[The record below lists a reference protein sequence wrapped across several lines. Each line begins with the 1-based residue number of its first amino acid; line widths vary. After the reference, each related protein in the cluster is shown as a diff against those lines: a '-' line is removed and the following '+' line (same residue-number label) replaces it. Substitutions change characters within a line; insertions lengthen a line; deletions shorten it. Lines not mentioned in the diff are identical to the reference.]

1 MSRPPSRAQ
10 LKRDFANISV
20 LFTFGFDFDID
31 LKGRAFIVCRT
42 TGSFAKAAWFSS
54 TKKHSNTRQE
64 IRLATSSAQIPSEFS
79 NPNLEVLLSEQ
90 QIQTRIKE
98 LGAEIT
104 RDYAGRNPLLI
115 GVLKGACFFL
125 SDLLRAI
132 DTRLGIE
139 FMAIS
144 SYGSSTRTSGE
155 VRILKDLDVPV
166 EGRDLIVVEDIV
178 DTGLTLSYLLANLKS
193 RGAASVK
200 LVALLDKFER
210 REREVDIDYLGF
222 RIPDHFVVGYGL
234 DFAERYRNLP
244 FIAVL
249 KNPE

>member
-1 MSRPPSRAQ
+1 
-10 LKRDFANISV
+10 
-20 LFTFGFDFDID
+20 
-31 LKGRAFIVCRT
+31 
-42 TGSFAKAAWFSS
+42 
-54 TKKHSNTRQE
+54 
-64 IRLATSSAQIPSEFS
+64 LATTSTQIQSEFH
-79 NPNLEVLLSEQ
+79 NPNLEVLIPEAT
-90 QIQTRIKE
+90 IQSRIKE
-98 LGAEIT
+98 LGAQIT
-104 RDYAGRNPLLI
+104 REYAGRNPLLI

-132 DTRLGIE
+132 DLPLGIE

-166 EGRDLIVVEDIV
+166 ENRHIIVVEDIV

-200 LVALLDKFER
+200 LVALLDKSER
-210 REREVDIDYLGF
+210 REREVAIDYLGF
-222 RIPDHFVVGYGL
+222 EIPDAFVVGYGL

-249 KNPE
+249 KNPEAAQLGLPISTS

>member
-1 MSRPPSRAQ
+1 MSHHKAHSQ
-10 LKRDFANISV
+10 TESLLNV
-20 LFTFGFDFDID
+20 
-31 LKGRAFIVCRT
+31 
-42 TGSFAKAAWFSS
+42 KAAGETPAFPASG
-54 TKKHSNTRQE
+54 TREISNRRS
-64 IRLATSSAQIPSEFS
+64 ILATSSPQIQSEFS
-79 NPNLEVLLSEQ
+79 NPNLEVLLSEEQ
-90 QIQTRIKE
+90 LQTRIRE

-104 RDYAGRNPLLI
+104 KDYAGRNPLLI

-144 SYGSSTRTSGE
+144 SYGSLTRTSGE

-166 EGRDLIVVEDIV
+166 EGRDLIIVEDIV
-178 DTGLTLSYLLANLKS
+178 DTGLTLSYLMANLAS

-210 REREVDIDYLGF
+210 REREVKIDYLGF
-222 RIPDHFVVGYGL
+222 KIPDHFVVGYGL
-234 DFAERYRNLP
+234 DYAERYRNLP

-249 KNPE
+249 KNPEQG

>member
-1 MSRPPSRAQ
+1 M
-10 LKRDFANISV
+10 
-20 LFTFGFDFDID
+20 
-31 LKGRAFIVCRT
+31 
-42 TGSFAKAAWFSS
+42 AA
-54 TKKHSNTRQE
+54 
-64 IRLATSSAQIPSEFS
+64 SSAQMQSEFG

-90 QIQTRIKE
+90 QIQERIRE
-98 LGAEIT
+98 LGSQIT

-178 DTGLTLSYLLANLKS
+178 DTGLTLSYLMANLAS

-200 LVALLDKFER
+200 LVALLDKSER
-210 REREVDIDYLGF
+210 REREVKIDYLGF
-222 RIPDHFVVGYGL
+222 QIPDHFVVGYGL

-249 KNPE
+249 KNPEA

>member
-1 MSRPPSRAQ
+1 M
-10 LKRDFANISV
+10 
-20 LFTFGFDFDID
+20 
-31 LKGRAFIVCRT
+31 
-42 TGSFAKAAWFSS
+42 
-54 TKKHSNTRQE
+54 
-64 IRLATSSAQIPSEFS
+64 ATSSAQIPSEFS
-79 NPNLEVLLSEQ
+79 NPNLEVLLSQQ
-90 QIQTRIKE
+90 QIQSRIKE

-115 GVLKGACFFL
+115 GVLKGACFFM

-139 FMAIS
+139 FIAIS

-166 EGRDLIVVEDIV
+166 EGRDLIVIEDIV
-178 DTGLTLSYLLANLKS
+178 DTGLTLSYLMANLKS

-200 LVALLDKFER
+200 LVALLDKHER
-210 REREVDIDYLGF
+210 REREVEIDYLGF
-222 RIPDHFVVGYGL
+222 QIPDHFVVGYGL

-249 KNPE
+249 KNPDQG

>member
-1 MSRPPSRAQ
+1 M
-10 LKRDFANISV
+10 
-20 LFTFGFDFDID
+20 
-31 LKGRAFIVCRT
+31 
-42 TGSFAKAAWFSS
+42 
-54 TKKHSNTRQE
+54 
-64 IRLATSSAQIPSEFS
+64 ATSSAQIPSEFS
-79 NPNLEVLLSEQ
+79 NPNLEVLLSEE
-90 QIQTRIKE
+90 QIQSRIKE

-115 GVLKGACFFL
+115 GVLKGACFFM
-125 SDLLRAI
+125 SDLLRSI

-144 SYGSSTRTSGE
+144 SYGSATRTSGE

-166 EGRDLIVVEDIV
+166 EGRDLIVIEDIV
-178 DTGLTLSYLLANLKS
+178 DTGLTLSYLMANLKS

-200 LVALLDKFER
+200 LVALLDKHER
-210 REREVDIDYLGF
+210 REREVEIDYLGF
-222 RIPDHFVVGYGL
+222 QIPDHFVVGYGL

-249 KNPE
+249 KNPDQG

>member
-1 MSRPPSRAQ
+1 M
-10 LKRDFANISV
+10 
-20 LFTFGFDFDID
+20 
-31 LKGRAFIVCRT
+31 
-42 TGSFAKAAWFSS
+42 
-54 TKKHSNTRQE
+54 
-64 IRLATSSAQIPSEFS
+64 ATSSAQIPSEFS

-90 QIQTRIKE
+90 QIQLRIKE

-115 GVLKGACFFL
+115 GVLKGACFFM

-132 DTRLGIE
+132 DARLGIE

-166 EGRDLIVVEDIV
+166 EGRDLIVIEDIV

-200 LVALLDKFER
+200 LVALLDKYER
-210 REREVDIDYLGF
+210 REREVAIDYLGF
-222 RIPDHFVVGYGL
+222 KIPDHFVVGYGL

-249 KNPE
+249 KNPDLA